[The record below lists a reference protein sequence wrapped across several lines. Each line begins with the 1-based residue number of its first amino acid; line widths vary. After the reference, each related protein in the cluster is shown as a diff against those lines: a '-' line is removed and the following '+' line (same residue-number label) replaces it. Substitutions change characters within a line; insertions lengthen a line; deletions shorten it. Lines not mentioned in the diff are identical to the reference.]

1 MRRTLFAVS
10 STIAGLVMLLSFKT
24 QVTTPTVPAAA
35 STPDTTGATAADPTT
50 APEATTT
57 PTTPA
62 ASGST
67 TTTTPP
73 ASGTATTKTIL
84 GDSADTRWGPVQVQI
99 TVTKG
104 AVTAVTAV
112 VYPQNNGRD
121 VEINAYAIPQLNQE
135 ATAARSATIDTVS
148 GATVTS
154 DGYIQSLQSALDKAG
169 L

>member
-24 QVTTPTVPAAA
+24 QAPAV
-35 STPDTTGATAADPTT
+35 
-50 APEATTT
+50 
-57 PTTPA
+57 
-62 ASGST
+62 
-67 TTTTPP
+67 TTPP
-73 ASGTATTKTIL
+73 AAIGTPDTGGGPADPTAAPTASGGTAAGGTASGGTASGGTFT
-84 GDSADTRWGPVQVQI
+84 GDAADTRWGPVQVQI
-99 TVTKG
+99 TVANG

-112 VYPQNNGRD
+112 DYPQNNQRD
-121 VEINAYAIPQLNQE
+121 VEINQFAIPQLDRE

-154 DGYIQSLQSALDKAG
+154 NGYIQSLQSALDKAG

>member
-1 MRRTLFAVS
+1 MRRVLFAVS

-24 QVTTPTVPAAA
+24 QSPVAVTPPAAA
-35 STPDTTGATAADPTT
+35 STPVPGGTDDSAD
-50 APEATTT
+50 

-62 ASGST
+62 ASATAG
-67 TTTTPP
+67 
-73 ASGTATTKTIL
+73 SGTFT

-99 TVTKG
+99 TVSHG

-112 VYPQNNGRD
+112 DYPQNNGRD
-121 VEINAYAIPQLNQE
+121 IEINQYAIPQLNQE
-135 ATAARSATIDTVS
+135 ATAAKSAAIDTVS

-169 L
+169 LK

>member
-1 MRRTLFAVS
+1 MRRALFAVS

-24 QVTTPTVPAAA
+24 QATTAPVPAAA
-35 STPDTTGATAADPTT
+35 ATPDTTGGSAAS
-50 APEATTT
+50 
-57 PTTPA
+57 PA
-62 ASGST
+62 ASPAASAT
-67 TTTTPP
+67 
-73 ASGTATTKTIL
+73 ASGTAADGTFT

-99 TVTKG
+99 TVSGG

-112 VYPQNNGRD
+112 DYPQNNQRD
-121 VEINAYAIPQLNQE
+121 IEINQFAIPQLNQE
-135 ATAARSATIDTVS
+135 ATAAKSATIDTVS

>member
-1 MRRTLFAVS
+1 MRRVLFAVS

-24 QVTTPTVPAAA
+24 QSPVAVTPPAAA
-35 STPDTTGATAADPTT
+35 GTPVPGGTD
-50 APEATTT
+50 

-62 ASGST
+62 ASATAG
-67 TTTTPP
+67 
-73 ASGTATTKTIL
+73 SGTFT
-84 GDSADTRWGPVQVQI
+84 GEVADTRWGPVQVQI
-99 TVTKG
+99 TVAHG

-112 VYPQNNGRD
+112 DYPQGNDRD
-121 VEINAYAIPQLNQE
+121 VEINSYAIPQLNQE

-169 L
+169 LR

>member
-1 MRRTLFAVS
+1 MRRALFAVS

-24 QVTTPTVPAAA
+24 QSPVAVTPPAAA
-35 STPDTTGATAADPTT
+35 STPVPGGGA
-50 APEATTT
+50 APE

-62 ASGST
+62 ASGSAA
-67 TTTTPP
+67 P
-73 ASGTATTKTIL
+73 ATGTANSGTFT

-99 TVTKG
+99 TVADG

-112 VYPQNNGRD
+112 DYPQNNGRD
-121 VEINAYAIPQLNQE
+121 IEINQYAIPQLDQE
-135 ATAARSATIDTVS
+135 ATAAKSATIDTVS

-169 L
+169 LR